1 MVGYPSPWKRS
12 RNYSFSSNVRPR
24 KAGRQSSGQGQ
35 VALIPRWPSV
45 PRRASA
51 PPAAQSKFKK
61 KKKEK
66 KWWKVNRN
74 CKVLVK
80 TEMPIQKK
88 KRKKEKDGFLV
99 GFGNKTRIEN
109 VKIIKGV
116 CAYSLFYFGLYWVF
130 VALHGFP
137 PVAMTRLY
145 SLMQCG
151 LLTVDTSLVAECGLQ
166 ARGLQQLQHIGSA
179 VAVCG
184 LNCSSA
190 CGILPD
196 QDPTHVLCIG
206 RWTLNHWTTRE
217 ISLFG
222 HFRK

>member
-1 MVGYPSPWKRS
+1 MYHRLSIGKQGGKARAKAKSRSSRAGLQFPVGRVH
-12 RNYSFSSNVRPR
+12 RLLR
-24 KAGRQSSGQGQ
+24 K
-35 VALIPRWPSV
+35 VNL
-45 PRRASA
+45 
-51 PPAAQSKFKK
+51 KK

-116 CAYSLFYFGLYWVF
+116 CAFSLFYFGLYWVF

-206 RWTLNHWTTRE
+206 RWTLNH
-217 ISLFG
+217 
-222 HFRK
+222 